1 MSGPEG
7 NIRILAKTNSFP
19 EPLSLRVLFYSHI
32 FTQRNKF
39 ESIKVGTYKNTGLI
53 HKGQRQ
59 HPKKKINAEETTHNL
74 LHSFYPCVV
83 EPRTIR

>member
-59 HPKKKINAEETTHNL
+59 HPKKKKMLKKQLTIYFTVFTHA
-74 LHSFYPCVV
+74 
-83 EPRTIR
+83 